1 MNHLEFG
8 PVICTKGP
16 YKGKIG
22 YLDDED
28 ICEGNQFGI
37 VYFGNP
43 SFCSSFHLVPITY
56 LSNEITMYE
65 IIQRKETLQQQILNE
80 KDEKK
85 KIYLLLESEFVN
97 TLFYERHIQTHTMS
111 QKGIKLFISYS
122 SKDKGFANL
131 LYSDLKEAG
140 CIPWLDEWDIVGGQ
154 SIPEEIEKGINN
166 SDFLLILLSNNSV
179 KSNWVRAE
187 WESTIWDEN
196 QNKEI
201 RIIPILI
208 EECEIPRFIKYRKY
222 IDNIPVLLYNL

>member
-1 MNHLEFG
+1 MVYNNVIYLIGIILVTSLNYYNFLRVGTISLFVVDSLIGIFYQSFWYGNNHETFSPKAVSGNNFWKGEKHLNHLEFG

-85 KIYLLLESEFVN
+85 KIYWF
-97 TLFYERHIQTHTMS
+97 
-111 QKGIKLFISYS
+111 
-122 SKDKGFANL
+122 
-131 LYSDLKEAG
+131 
-140 CIPWLDEWDIVGGQ
+140 
-154 SIPEEIEKGINN
+154 
-166 SDFLLILLSNNSV
+166 
-179 KSNWVRAE
+179 
-187 WESTIWDEN
+187 
-196 QNKEI
+196 
-201 RIIPILI
+201 
-208 EECEIPRFIKYRKY
+208 
-222 IDNIPVLLYNL
+222 

>member
-8 PVICTKGP
+8 LVICTKGP

-97 TLFYERHIQTHTMS
+97 TLFYERHI
-111 QKGIKLFISYS
+111 
-122 SKDKGFANL
+122 
-131 LYSDLKEAG
+131 
-140 CIPWLDEWDIVGGQ
+140 
-154 SIPEEIEKGINN
+154 
-166 SDFLLILLSNNSV
+166 
-179 KSNWVRAE
+179 
-187 WESTIWDEN
+187 
-196 QNKEI
+196 
-201 RIIPILI
+201 
-208 EECEIPRFIKYRKY
+208 
-222 IDNIPVLLYNL
+222 

>member
-154 SIPEEIEKGINN
+154 SIPEEIEKG
-166 SDFLLILLSNNSV
+166 
-179 KSNWVRAE
+179 
-187 WESTIWDEN
+187 
-196 QNKEI
+196 
-201 RIIPILI
+201 
-208 EECEIPRFIKYRKY
+208 FIVVISY
-222 IDNIPVLLYNL
+222 

>member
-1 MNHLEFG
+1 MVYFISYISIRSEAGYRNRFRFWRSGVRIPPGGPCWNGLCSIQKTHNPSDMEIIAKIFPQRLLAGIIFKGEKHLNHLEFG

-43 SFCSSFHLVPITY
+43 SFCSSFHSVPITY

-85 KIYLLLESEFVN
+85 KIYLLLGIRICKYPVLRETYTN
-97 TLFYERHIQTHTMS
+97 TYYVS
-111 QKGIKLFISYS
+111 KGIKLFISYS
-122 SKDKGFANL
+122 SKDKGFKI
-131 LYSDLKEAG
+131 YYT
-140 CIPWLDEWDIVGGQ
+140 
-154 SIPEEIEKGINN
+154 
-166 SDFLLILLSNNSV
+166 LI
-179 KSNWVRAE
+179 
-187 WESTIWDEN
+187 
-196 QNKEI
+196 
-201 RIIPILI
+201 
-208 EECEIPRFIKYRKY
+208 
-222 IDNIPVLLYNL
+222 

>member
-8 PVICTKGP
+8 PVICT
-16 YKGKIG
+16 KGKIG

-97 TLFYERHIQTHTMS
+97 TLFLFVILIAVSNAFSFMLNITVKIELNKDKFGIQLMNGRS
-111 QKGIKLFISYS
+111 RKMILIEFAGNILMLVFIAAVAAAYIIRAYFYQNIIFAVILAAEAAGSVLLGILVLGIKLSGT
-122 SKDKGFANL
+122 DVEL
-131 LYSDLKEAG
+131 LMRE
-140 CIPWLDEWDIVGGQ
+140 
-154 SIPEEIEKGINN
+154 
-166 SDFLLILLSNNSV
+166 
-179 KSNWVRAE
+179 
-187 WESTIWDEN
+187 
-196 QNKEI
+196 QNG
-201 RIIPILI
+201 
-208 EECEIPRFIKYRKY
+208 
-222 IDNIPVLLYNL
+222 